1 MFKWIFSDPA
11 MFCGTFR
18 KQEYIKQNNL
28 WKADEIVFKL
38 KLFRGKVASN
48 AGQKKWQRGRPEEIY
63 QNWEIP
69 GCTERF
75 GRSASEHFLLWVPY
89 NFYNRNVSFMY

>member
-1 MFKWIFSDPA
+1 

-38 KLFRGKVASN
+38 KLFSGKVASN
-48 AGQKKWQRGRPEEIY
+48 AGEKK
-63 QNWEIP
+63 
-69 GCTERF
+69 
-75 GRSASEHFLLWVPY
+75 
-89 NFYNRNVSFMY
+89 